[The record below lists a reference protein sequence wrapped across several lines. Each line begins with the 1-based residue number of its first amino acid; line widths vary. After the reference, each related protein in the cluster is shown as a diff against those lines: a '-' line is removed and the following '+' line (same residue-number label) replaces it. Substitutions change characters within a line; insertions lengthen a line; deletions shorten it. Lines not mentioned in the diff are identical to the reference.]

1 MTDHS
6 PLAAA
11 DELLAYIPPAD
22 LDDAYENSAYIPG
35 AASWLQ
41 GLPDRAA
48 SFRASQPDAMLNQP
62 YGKSERQRYDLFTP
76 EGGLDVARGLLA
88 IVHGGYWMALSKD
101 DFSYLATGPLARG
114 WAVAMIG
121 YTLAPQARIAEITT
135 EIAAAT
141 NAVAKL
147 GNGPLRLVGH
157 SAGGHLVA
165 RMMCRDVALSD
176 QAAQRL
182 DRVVSVSGLHDLR
195 PLRRLAKNET
205 WQLDDAEAA
214 TESPVMQIPREG
226 IELACIAGADERPE
240 FIRQNA
246 LLPIAW
252 QGLGT
257 PAYSRLLA
265 GDHHFSVIDHLANM
279 DSDVCKSVVSS
290 SLRGQH
296 VVVVDDQ

>member
-48 SFRASQPDAMLNQP
+48 SFRAGQPDAMLNQP
-62 YGKSERQRYDLFTP
+62 YGKGERQRYDLFTP
-76 EGGLDVARGLLA
+76 EGGLDAAKGLLA

-182 DRVVSVSGLHDLR
+182 DRVISVSGLHDLR

-290 SLRGQH
+290 SLE
-296 VVVVDDQ
+296 DNILL

>member
-1 MTDHS
+1 MPDHS
-6 PLAAA
+6 PLAAS

-48 SFRASQPDAMLNQP
+48 SFRAGQPDAMLNQP
-62 YGKSERQRYDLFTP
+62 YGKGERQRFDLFTP
-76 EGGLDVARGLLA
+76 EGGLDAARGMLA

-101 DFSYLATGPLARG
+101 DFSHLAAGPLARD

-121 YTLAPQARIAEITT
+121 YTLAPQARISDITA

-147 GNGPLRLVGH
+147 GNGPLRLAGH

-165 RMMCRDVALSD
+165 RMMCRDVSLLD
-176 QAAQRL
+176 QTAQRL

-195 PLRRLAKNET
+195 PLRHLAKNET
-205 WQLDDAEAA
+205 WRLDDAEVAA
-214 TESPVMQIPREG
+214 ESPVMQMPREG
-226 IELACIAGADERPE
+226 IELACIAGAAERPE

-246 LLPIAW
+246 LLPLAW
-252 QGLGT
+252 QGLGVS
-257 PAYSRLLA
+257 AYSRLLA
-265 GDHHFSVIDHLANM
+265 GNHHFSVIDHLADM
-279 DSDVCKSVVSS
+279 DSDLCEIIDSP
-290 SLRGQH
+290 SL
-296 VVVVDDQ
+296 

>member
-11 DELLAYIPPAD
+11 DELLAYVPPAD

-48 SFRASQPDAMLNQP
+48 SFRAGQPDAILNQP

-76 EGGLDVARGLLA
+76 EGGLDAAKGLLA

-290 SLRGQH
+290 SLE
-296 VVVVDDQ
+296 DNILL